1 MVRHNRSGEKEN
13 VNQKT
18 EWPFSG
24 SQAREVESV
33 QPFSGPQEME
43 SGVCKLLFIKAQVKE
58 CCVGRMRLS
67 CLWRDPFKTCLG
79 RTYPVGSYCWS
90 AAGSYIFPFTS
101 WLDKDAVC
109 HQFCLTCTAN
119 ALPRKLWMGLE
130 ASTSEGKL
138 FKL

>member
-1 MVRHNRSGEKEN
+1 MVKHNRSGEKRN

-67 CLWRDPFKTCLG
+67 CLWRDPFMTCLG
-79 RTYPVGSYCWS
+79 RTYPAGSYHWS
-90 AAGSYIFPFTS
+90 AAGSYIFPFKS
-101 WLDKDAVC
+101 WSLHLDFLGRIVKSWSS
-109 HQFCLTCTAN
+109 
-119 ALPRKLWMGLE
+119 KLY
-130 ASTSEGKL
+130 
-138 FKL
+138 